1 MTRSQLITA
10 AMAGLIIGIDNI
22 ISIIAFSSIIYQ
34 GILNNYVPMII
45 NLFILSLIIIGT
57 NSLLRSKINYA
68 IAQFQDEAAI
78 LYATLAII
86 IYQNL
91 PVGTSTEVIF
101 TTTLIII
108 GLTTFISGFTFYLV
122 GKFELGNIIRYLPYP
137 VICGF
142 FAATGR
148 LIFSANLDLLVGQS
162 IDYYHWVLWFSPEIL
177 LHWLPPLL
185 AAFLIFFL
193 KMKFKSSYILQGV
206 FFLLIVLFY
215 LVLYAMNI
223 TIAEADTQGFMLVSF
238 NNIST
243 SQSLNFHLS
252 SFHFFFSL
260 DLLNC
265 IGLIIL
271 LTFIAL
277 LLNVS
282 SLEFVTETSIDL
294 NQELKITGQANMAS
308 GLLGGII
315 GYLSVSATSFVKEQG
330 KSKIT
335 GFIALV
341 PAAIVFFL
349 GQQTIAFLPKLI
361 IGAYLFYIAI
371 NFLYDW
377 LIATW
382 KVVSVSEYS
391 IILLIVA
398 TSIFFN
404 IIVAVGLGIIIS
416 TILFAFRYSMVNP
429 IKHQFSGAIFH
440 SSFIRK
446 PALNKILAQH
456 RDKIQYFKL
465 QGFLFFGSVYNITK
479 TIEKLSHIDYIIL
492 DFELTT
498 NIDSSIVILFKN
510 LKQLALKN
518 KIKFVFCSMNDDMHA
533 SITNLSNLEKDTNWL
548 MFFKDREQAFQ
559 WCENQLI
566 DKYLHLH
573 LQDLTLENQ
582 LSDIGFSAELIK
594 VIQEN
599 IQPSCY
605 EEGALICKEGE
616 KASNVLLVHRGQV
629 NVYVGHKLILTVDSG
644 NILGEIAMYTNKKRS
659 ATLIASQV
667 TIIYE
672 IDIEFIQKRSVITP
686 EIIGQFHECMAKIMA
701 SRIIAQNKRMK
712 VFDKF

>member
-10 AMAGLIIGIDNI
+10 ALAGLIIGIDNI
-22 ISIIAFSSIIYQ
+22 ISIVAFSSIIYQ
-34 GILNNYVPMII
+34 GTLNNYVPII
-45 NLFILSLIIIGT
+45 IKLFILSLIIIGA
-57 NSLLRSKINYA
+57 NSLLRSKIKYA

-86 IYQNL
+86 IYQSL
-91 PVGTSTEVIF
+91 PVGTSTDVIF

-108 GLTTFISGFTFYLV
+108 SITTFIAGLTFYLV

-148 LIFSANLDLLVGQS
+148 LIFSANLNLLVGHP
-162 IDYYHWVLWFSPEIL
+162 IDYYHWIQWFTPEIL
-177 LHWLPPLL
+177 IYWLPAFL

-193 KMKFKSSYILQGV
+193 KMKFKCPYILPGI

-215 LVLYAMNI
+215 LVLHTMNI
-223 TIAEADTQGFMLVSF
+223 TIAEADTHGFMLVSF
-238 NNIST
+238 NNSST
-243 SQSLNFHLS
+243 PQSLNLHLS

-265 IGLIIL
+265 VGLIIL
-271 LTFIAL
+271 LSFIAL

-315 GYLSVSATSFVKEQG
+315 GYLSVAATSFVKEQG

-335 GFIALV
+335 GFIALF
-341 PAAIVFFL
+341 PSIIVFFL
-349 GQQTIAFLPKLI
+349 GAQTIAFLPKLI

-382 KVVSVSEYS
+382 KVVSFSEYS

-429 IKHQFSGAIFH
+429 IKHQFSGTVFH

-446 PALNKILAQH
+446 PDLNKILAQH

-479 TIEKLSHIDYIIL
+479 TIEKLANIHYIIL

-498 NIDSSIVILFKN
+498 NIDSSLVILFKN

-518 KIKFVFCSMNDDMHA
+518 EVIFVFCSMNDYMQV

-548 MFFKDREQAFQ
+548 IFLKDREQAFQ

-573 LQDLTLENQ
+573 LQDPNMETQ
-582 LSDIGFSAELIK
+582 LSDIGFSSELIK
-594 VIQEN
+594 IIKES
-599 IQPSCY
+599 ILPIY
-605 EEGALICKEGE
+605 YKEGALICEEGE

-644 NILGEIAMYTNKKRS
+644 NILGEIAMYTDQKRS
-659 ATLIASQV
+659 ATLIASQA

-672 IDIEFIQKRSVITP
+672 IDIEFIQKVSTTTP
-686 EIIGQFHECMAKIMA
+686 ELIGQFHECMAKIL
-701 SRIIAQNKRMK
+701 SGRIIAQNKRMK
-712 VFDKF
+712 VFDQF

>member
-1 MTRSQLITA
+1 
-10 AMAGLIIGIDNI
+10 MAGLIIGIDNI

-34 GILNNYVPMII
+34 GILSNYVPMII

-86 IYQNL
+86 IYQSL
-91 PVGTSTEVIF
+91 PIGASTEVIF
-101 TTTLIII
+101 TTTLITI
-108 GLTTFISGFTFYLV
+108 GCTTFIVGLIFYLV

-148 LIFSANLDLLVGQS
+148 LIFSANLNLLVGHP
-162 IDYYHWVLWFSPEIL
+162 IDYHHWALWFSPEIL
-177 LHWLPPLL
+177 IHWLPALI

-193 KMKFKSSYILQGV
+193 KMKFKYPYILQGI
-206 FFLLIVLFY
+206 FFLLIILFY
-215 LVLYAMNI
+215 IVLHAMNV
-223 TIAEADTQGFMLVSF
+223 TIAEAGTRGFMLVSF

-243 SQSLNFHLS
+243 SQSLDFHLS

-271 LTFIAL
+271 LSFIAL

-315 GYLSVSATSFVKEQG
+315 GYLSVTATTFVKEQG

-335 GFIALV
+335 GFIALI
-341 PAAIVFFL
+341 PAIIVFFL
-349 GQQTIAFLPKLI
+349 GTHAVAFLPKLI

-371 NFLYDW
+371 SFLYDW
-377 LIATW
+377 LIKAW
-382 KVVSVSEYS
+382 KVVSASEYS

-398 TSIFFN
+398 ASIFFN
-404 IIVAVGLGIIIS
+404 IIVAVGLGIVIS

-429 IKHQFSGAIFH
+429 IKHQFSGAVFH
-440 SSFIRK
+440 SSFMRK
-446 PALNKILAQH
+446 PDLDKILMQH
-456 RDKIQYFKL
+456 RDEIQYLKL
-465 QGFLFFGSVYNITK
+465 QGFLFFGSVYNINK
-479 TIEKLSHIDYIIL
+479 TIEKLSNIHYIIL

-498 NIDSSIVILFKN
+498 NIDSSLVILFKN
-510 LKQLALKN
+510 LKQLSLKN
-518 KIKFVFCSMNDDMHA
+518 EVTFVFCSMNDTMHA
-533 SITNLSNLEKDTNWL
+533 SIINLSNLEKDTNWL
-548 MFFKDREQAFQ
+548 KFFKDREQAFQ

-566 DKYLHLH
+566 GKYPHLH
-573 LQDLTLENQ
+573 LQELNLENQ
-582 LSDIGFSAELIK
+582 LSDIGFSSELIK
-594 VIQEN
+594 IIKEN
-599 IQPSCY
+599 IQPNYY
-605 EEGALICKEGE
+605 EENAIICKEGE
-616 KASNVLLVHRGQV
+616 KTSNVLLVHRGQV
-629 NVYVGHKLILTVDSG
+629 NVYVGRKLILTVDSG

-659 ATLIASQV
+659 ATLIASQT

-672 IDIEFIQKRSVITP
+672 IDIEFIQKLSATTP
-686 EIIGQFHECMAKIMA
+686 QLIAQFHECMAKIL
-701 SRIIAQNKRMK
+701 SNRIIAQNKRMK